1 MNKQN
6 SFYSP
11 FIFSLLL
18 ISGIIIGYS
27 LSSNHST
34 YSQFGGFNEQSK
46 INEVLK
52 LIQTDYVD
60 TVNEQKLIE
69 NSLNDILHNLDPHST
84 YIPSSKFQNIAEEMS
99 GDFEGI
105 GIQYRIIKDSL
116 VVIMPIS
123 GGPSDKKGIR
133 AGDRIVAVDDKNITQ
148 IKITNDTVM
157 RLLKG
162 PKGSKVQLTIFR
174 PSIKKFLKFTIKRDK
189 IPVYSIDIAYM
200 PKTTI
205 GYIKINRFSATTYD
219 EFVSKTEILKAKGM
233 KKLIIDLRDNGGG
246 YLRAATNLCN
256 DFLGDQAEIVSTI
269 GKNRQKEIIKA
280 NSETRL
286 QNTDLIILI
295 NEYSASASEIVTGA
309 IQDNDRGIII
319 GRQSFGKGL
328 VQEQIEF
335 RDKSAI
341 RLTVARYYTPSG
353 RCIQKSYAK
362 GYKEY
367 GTDLLKR
374 YSNNELINPDSIHF
388 ADSLKYYT
396 KSGRLVYGGGG
407 IMPDIFVPIDTN
419 HLYTYFNK
427 ITDQGLIYQYSFN
440 YIDGKREKLI
450 SKYKT
455 PDSFIKNFTVSTKM
469 ISDIIDLAN
478 KKGIPFEKESFLFSK
493 PQIQNR
499 LKAFIGRGLFDNEAF
514 YPILL
519 MQDKTFQKAIE
530 EFEK

>member
-1 MNKQN
+1 MKKQK

-11 FIFSLLL
+11 FIFSLVL
-18 ISGIIIGYS
+18 IAGVSIGFFLS
-27 LSSNHST
+27 LNHSESRQLGSFT
-34 YSQFGGFNEQSK
+34 EQSK
-46 INEVLK
+46 INKVLN

-60 TVNEQKLIE
+60 TINGQKLIE

-84 YIPSSKFQNIAEEMS
+84 YISSTKFQNIAEEMA

-105 GIQYRIIKDSL
+105 GVQYRIIKDSL

-133 AGDRIVAVDDKNITQ
+133 AGDRIVAIDDKNITQ

-157 RLLKG
+157 QLLKG
-162 PKGSKVQLTIFR
+162 PKGSKVQLTVFR
-174 PSIKKFLKFTIKRDK
+174 PSIKKYLEFEIKRDK
-189 IPVYSIDIAYM
+189 IPVYSIDIAYL
-200 PKTTI
+200 PKNDV

-219 EFVSKTEILKAKGM
+219 EFVNKTNALKAKGM

-246 YLRAATNLCN
+246 YLKAATNLCN
-256 DFLGDQAEIVSTI
+256 DFLDDQAQIVSTI

-280 NSETRL
+280 NNETRL
-286 QNTDLIILI
+286 QNTELIILI

-309 IQDNDRGIII
+309 IQDNDRGTIV
-319 GRQSFGKGL
+319 GRRSFGKGL
-328 VQEQIEF
+328 VQEQLEF

-362 GYKEY
+362 GYEEY

-374 YSNNELINPDSIHF
+374 YSNDELINPDSIHF
-388 ADSLKYYT
+388 VDSLKYYT
-396 KSGRLVYGGGG
+396 KSGRVVYGGGG

-419 HLYTYFNK
+419 RRFAYFNK
-427 ITDQGLIYQYSFN
+427 ITAHGLIYQYSFD
-440 YIDGKREKLI
+440 YIDGRREKLI
-450 SKYKT
+450 TKYRS
-455 PDSFIKNFTVSTKM
+455 PEFFIKKFNVSEKM
-469 ISDIIDLAN
+469 MSDLVNLASQEGISFD
-478 KKGIPFEKESFLFSK
+478 KSSYSFSK
-493 PQIQNR
+493 NIMQNR

-519 MQDKTFQKAIE
+519 SKDKTFLRALKEIQK
-530 EFEK
+530 